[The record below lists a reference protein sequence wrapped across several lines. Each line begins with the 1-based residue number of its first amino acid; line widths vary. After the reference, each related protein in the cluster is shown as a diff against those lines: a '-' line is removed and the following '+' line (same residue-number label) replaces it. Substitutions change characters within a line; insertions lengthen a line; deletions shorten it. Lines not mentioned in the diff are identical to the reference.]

1 MSEAIVPLER
11 IHSLIVV
18 LRGQRVILDRDLADL
33 YGVTTK
39 RLNEQVK
46 RNGRKFPEDFMFQL
60 NEEEVA
66 HVVRSRS
73 QIATLKRGGNIKYAP
88 YAFTEHGAVQAA
100 NVLNSD
106 AACDMSVQVVRAF
119 VALRH
124 MMINHKA
131 LSAKLAELDARIGMH
146 DEQIGEIVKT
156 IRQLA
161 APEGPRHRRKIGFH
175 PGNR

>member
-1 MSEAIVPLER
+1 MSDAIIPLER
-11 IHSLIVV
+11 IHSLILI
-18 LRGQRVILDRDLADL
+18 LRGQRVILDRDLALL

-46 RNGRKFPEDFMFQL
+46 RNQRKFPEDFMFQL
-60 NEEEVA
+60 NGEEKDKVVA
-66 HVVRSRS
+66 NCDHLRNLRFSSV
-73 QIATLKRGGNIKYAP
+73 LP

-106 AACDMSVQVVRAF
+106 AACEMSVQVVRAF

-124 MMINHKA
+124 MMVNHKA

-146 DEQIGEIVKT
+146 DDQIGEIVKT

-161 APEGPRHRRKIGFH
+161 SPDGPRHRRKIGFH